1 MSDDVYTIVLK
12 LELAYAWMLFND
24 IIKMRYRIALKTLY
38 ILLCKWEMIY
48 VKSYIYDI
56 LKMIYVIVYRLLLK
70 L

>member
-1 MSDDVYTIVLK
+1 M
-12 LELAYAWMLFND
+12 LECFLHD

-56 LKMIYVIVYRLLLK
+56 LKMIYVIRLNVVYRLLLK